1 MAKEF
6 SRTQRVSQQLQ
17 KEIALILQREIKDP
31 RIGMVTVSG
40 VEVSRD
46 LAYAKVF
53 VTFLTM
59 GEQTPQGGLEA
70 LQEATGYIRSLLG
83 KAIRLRVTPEIT
95 FFFDES
101 LTELASLPHA
111 ADFSQVCPLCN
122 LTGWVTQVDFEISS
136 FDFEIELMLMVVS
149 LLLPA
154 TDGS

>member
-59 GEQTPQGGLEA
+59 GEQTPLGGLEA

-101 LTELASLPHA
+101 LTEGMRISNLV
-111 ADFSQVCPLCN
+111 SQAVKSDEERR
-122 LTGWVTQVDFEISS
+122 VDENG
-136 FDFEIELMLMVVS
+136 EEE
-149 LLLPA
+149 
-154 TDGS
+154 

>member
-59 GEQTPQGGLEA
+59 GDQTPQGGLEA
-70 LQEATGYIRSLLG
+70 LHEATGYIRSLLG

-95 FFFDES
+95 FYFDAS
-101 LTELASLPHA
+101 LTEGMRISNLV
-111 ADFSQVCPLCN
+111 SQAVKSDEARRSD
-122 LTGWVTQVDFEISS
+122 VDGE
-136 FDFEIELMLMVVS
+136 EE
-149 LLLPA
+149 
-154 TDGS
+154 

>member
-31 RIGMVTVSG
+31 RIGMVTVSD

-59 GEQTPQGGLEA
+59 GDQTPQGGLEA

-95 FFFDES
+95 FFFDQS
-101 LTELASLPHA
+101 LTEGMRIS
-111 ADFSQVCPLCN
+111 N
-122 LTGWVTQVDFEISS
+122 LVTQAVKSDEERRVDQ
-136 FDFEIELMLMVVS
+136 
-149 LLLPA
+149 
-154 TDGS
+154 DGEEE

>member
-101 LTELASLPHA
+101 LTEGMRISNLV
-111 ADFSQVCPLCN
+111 SQAVKSDEERR
-122 LTGWVTQVDFEISS
+122 VDENG
-136 FDFEIELMLMVVS
+136 EEE
-149 LLLPA
+149 
-154 TDGS
+154 